1 MSNPVE
7 LAYSLGRVHGL
18 DSSDIDVRLSS
29 AASNPGF
36 ERWMPDELLAIW
48 DDLSLDARAG
58 ALCVIFHAEDMYPE
72 LG

>member
-1 MSNPVE
+1 MSNTVE

-18 DSSDIDVRLSS
+18 DYSDIDARLLS

-48 DDLSLDARAG
+48 EDLSLDARAS
-58 ALCVIFHAEDMYPE
+58 ALCVMFHAEDKYPQ
-72 LG
+72 LP